1 MTYPDINN
9 LHSLREFTEI
19 YTNNPLIEEN
29 VHMKRYQ
36 ILPVRYM
43 SPENEVVNRFLIY
56 HSPGTGKSFTALWI
70 ALKFINVYKK
80 PCIILVKGK
89 EAITEFTKRV
99 KTWYDYTFEYYPHLP
114 NVKDYK
120 EFIKKYIEFR
130 TYITFCNDIQNIN
143 DINTD
148 TDGNDNKSDHQQT
161 TSNSFSFYDE
171 RLIIIDEV
179 HHFRNPTKKKFI
191 YNNLSSLLNHINKGR
206 IIFMSA
212 TPIFDNA
219 NEITDLVKLIKP
231 NLNSTSYLTPEKL
244 KEEMLG
250 HLSYYGLNPPN
261 TTVNYMGSYI
271 QGIERYKI
279 VKVPM
284 QGVQL
289 QNYRN
294 ILKEPQEKN
303 NMGINYVKATLG
315 VLNLQIDDNLTQ
327 DTNKESKAKGKSN
340 DTKKG
345 SKAKG
350 KSNDAKKRSKSKVK
364 SDLSEYQFSN
374 DKIIHSN
381 PLLQDIINQQSKD
394 IKNYCCKLYHC
405 LNEINKKENPDGPV
419 FIYCSIIEQVGI
431 YYFSAILCAMGY
443 HYVYNKISSNSRHN
457 DETSNFSNLESKVDR
472 KGKGINRFLPHHFS
486 SFHDGD
492 VDDDNEFAELKEI
505 RKERDDKFWN
515 FTFITGDK
523 KLCPNMMERL
533 DIFNDSSN
541 QNGSKIKVLLGSD
554 IVSESV
560 DIMNVRQLHILTP
573 HWNYEKI
580 NQIIG
585 RIRRVGSHDSLPE
598 NQRFVNVYLYMACD
612 DEVKC
617 SDSYQY
623 SVDYRKYI
631 LCENKYKDALKF
643 NQALKNASIEF
654 LIHAPF
660 NLNDPQNTNGL
671 STNELNK
678 PFDIESRLSESRALT
693 NTSIAIDA
701 NIHGETSTFKD
712 INGNEIIGNTS
723 IVPYLHYSSVYL
735 DKLLPLCMIEINKKL
750 RSFFSENH
758 CIRIMDLMDRIPIIN
773 LFVLPKLIEYINSN
787 NIVIAGGILRY
798 SDGMIYCKII
808 SNYRLNYRNAYF
820 GKLLRQNLPFYNNN
834 RSKQMNEQLSYF
846 IHAKVDIKSEE
857 IVSLNNKLQNANMT
871 REAYNQI
878 IKYSHTE
885 KLFILRY
892 ALRQNL
898 FNISNLFYPY
908 WKKIDNFIYISYFST
923 ITTSSYASNKKKSE
937 KDFSTN
943 IIYADFNF
951 RKWRLVNNEPNSED
965 ISKQM
970 DDHYRTVERN
980 RKKDRYKYVYILCND
995 LTLRYCDLK
1004 KNLNFNFKE
1013 EEPSTSNISTSNGS
1027 TSNIFTSNGST
1038 SNISTSNG
1046 STSKCSTSECT
1057 TSKCSTSECT
1067 TSKCSTSE
1075 CTTSKCSTS
1084 ECSTS
1089 DSDSINYREINRGC
1103 NIETFY
1109 IKEELFEKLIYSIC
1123 YDDMEKKLSSIRIPN
1138 YKVISEKDLEKFYK
1152 EENNKDKY
1160 KEIKK
1165 HILSVVT
1172 QNDIPKYCKERP
1184 HQAFLLHKLLSKFS
1198 EKIKDSR
1205 NEMIELWE
1213 KYLFDYD
1220 LIIIL

>member
-143 DINTD
+143 DSNTD

-231 NLNSTSYLTPEKL
+231 NLNSTSFLNPEKL

-271 QGIERYKI
+271 SGIERYKI

-315 VLNLQIDDNLTQ
+315 VLHLQIDDNLTQ
-327 DTNKESKAKGKSN
+327 DTNK
-340 DTKKG
+340 G
-345 SKAKG
+345 SKAK
-350 KSNDAKKRSKSKVK
+350 VK
-364 SDLSEYQFSN
+364 SELSEYQFSN

-381 PLLQDIINQQSKD
+381 PLLQDIIMQQSKD

-443 HYVYNKISSNSRHN
+443 HYIYNKISSNSRHN
-457 DETSNFSNLESKVDR
+457 DETSNFSNLESK
-472 KGKGINRFLPHHFS
+472 
-486 SFHDGD
+486 
-492 VDDDNEFAELKEI
+492 EI
-505 RKERDDKFWN
+505 RKEREDKFWN

-533 DIFNDSSN
+533 DMFNDSSN

-612 DEVKC
+612 DEVEC

-660 NLNDPQNTNGL
+660 NLNDSQNTNGL
-671 STNELNK
+671 STKEQNK
-678 PFDIESRLSESRALT
+678 PFDIESSLSEK
-693 NTSIAIDA
+693 
-701 NIHGETSTFKD
+701 TSTFKD

-750 RSFFSENH
+750 RSFFSENN
-758 CIRIMDLMDRIPIIN
+758 CIRIMDLMDRIPVIN

-798 SDGMIYCKII
+798 SDGMIYRKII

-834 RSKQMNEQLSYF
+834 RSRRMNEQLSYF

-898 FNISNLFYPY
+898 FNITKLFYPY
-908 WKKIDNFIYISYFST
+908 WKKIDNFVYISYFST

-943 IIYADFNF
+943 IIYANFNF
-951 RKWRLVNNEPNSED
+951 REWRLVNDEPNSED

-970 DDHYRTVERN
+970 DDHYRIVERN

-1013 EEPSTSNISTSNGS
+1013 EEPSTSN
-1027 TSNIFTSNGST
+1027 
-1038 SNISTSNG
+1038 
-1046 STSKCSTSECT
+1046 
-1057 TSKCSTSECT
+1057 
-1067 TSKCSTSE
+1067 
-1075 CTTSKCSTS
+1075 
-1084 ECSTS
+1084 

-1109 IKEELFEKLIYSIC
+1109 IKEELLEKLIYSIC

-1138 YKVISEKDLEKFYK
+1138 YKVISEKDMENFYK

-1184 HQAFLLHKLLSKFS
+1184 HQAFLLYELLSKFS

>member
-56 HSPGTGKSFTALWI
+56 HSLGTGKSFTALWI

-130 TYITFCNDIQNIN
+130 TYITFCNDIKNIN
-143 DINTD
+143 DSNTD

-171 RLIIIDEV
+171 RLIIIDDV

-231 NLNSTSYLTPEKL
+231 NLNSTSFLTPEKL

-250 HLSYYGLNPPN
+250 HLSYYGLIPPN

-271 QGIERYKI
+271 PGIERYKI

-315 VLNLQIDDNLTQ
+315 VLHLQIDNNLRQ
-327 DTNKESKAKGKSN
+327 DTN
-340 DTKKG
+340 KG
-345 SKAKG
+345 SKAKD

-405 LNEINKKENPDGPV
+405 LNEINKKENPDGPI

-443 HYVYNKISSNSRHN
+443 HYIYNKVSSNSRHH
-457 DETSNFSNLESKVDR
+457 DETSNFSKLESKVDK
-472 KGKGINRFLPHHFS
+472 KGKGIDRFLPHHFS

-505 RKERDDKFWN
+505 RKEREDKFWN

-560 DIMNVRQLHILTP
+560 DIMNVRQLHVLTP

-612 DEVKC
+612 DEVEC

-643 NQALKNASIEF
+643 NQALKNASIES

-671 STNELNK
+671 STNEQNK
-678 PFDIESRLSESRALT
+678 PFDIESNLSESRAMT

-701 NIHGETSTFKD
+701 NIHGETSTFED

-750 RSFFSENH
+750 RPFFSENH
-758 CIRIMDLMDRIPIIN
+758 CIRIMDLMDRIPVIN

-798 SDGMIYCKII
+798 SDGMIYRKII

-834 RSKQMNEQLSYF
+834 RSRQMNEHSSYF

-857 IVSLNNKLQNANMT
+857 IVSLNNKLQNADMT
-871 REAYNQI
+871 REAYNQL

-892 ALRQNL
+892 TLRQNL
-898 FNISNLFYPY
+898 FNITKLFYPY
-908 WKKIDNFIYISYFST
+908 WKKIDNFVYISYFST
-923 ITTSSYASNKKKSE
+923 IKTTSYASNKKK
-937 KDFSTN
+937 
-943 IIYADFNF
+943 
-951 RKWRLVNNEPNSED
+951 LVNDEPNSED

-970 DDHYRTVERN
+970 DNHYRIEERN
-980 RKKDRYKYVYILCND
+980 RIKDQ
-995 LTLRYCDLK
+995 
-1004 KNLNFNFKE
+1004 
-1013 EEPSTSNISTSNGS
+1013 EEPSTSNSSTSNGS
-1027 TSNIFTSNGST
+1027 I
-1038 SNISTSNG
+1038 
-1046 STSKCSTSECT
+1046 SKCSTSECST
-1057 TSKCSTSECT
+1057 TKCSTTECSTSKCSSSKCSTSEY
-1067 TSKCSTSE
+1067 
-1075 CTTSKCSTS
+1075 
-1084 ECSTS
+1084 STS

-1109 IKEELFEKLIYSIC
+1109 IKKELMEKLIYSIC

-1138 YKVISEKDLEKFYK
+1138 YKVISEKDMENFYK

-1172 QNDIPKYCKERP
+1172 QNDIPKYYKERP
-1184 HQAFLLHKLLSKFS
+1184 HQAFLLHELLSLFS
-1198 EKIKDSR
+1198 KKIKDTYR
-1205 NEMIELWE
+1205 DITATLIFPYIEKTKE
-1213 KYLFDYD
+1213 
-1220 LIIIL
+1220 

>member
-130 TYITFCNDIQNIN
+130 TYITFCNDIKNIN
-143 DINTD
+143 DSNTD

-231 NLNSTSYLTPEKL
+231 NLNSTSFLTPEKL

-271 QGIERYKI
+271 PGIERYKI

-315 VLNLQIDDNLTQ
+315 VLHLQIDDNLTQ
-327 DTNKESKAKGKSN
+327 DTNKGSKEKGKSN

-381 PLLQDIINQQSKD
+381 PHLQDIIMQQSKD

-472 KGKGINRFLPHHFS
+472 KGKGIDRFLPHHFS

-505 RKERDDKFWN
+505 RKEREDKFWN

-533 DIFNDSSN
+533 DMFNDSSN

-598 NQRFVNVYLYMACD
+598 NQRFVNVYLYMAYD
-612 DEVKC
+612 DEVEC

-660 NLNDPQNTNGL
+660 NLNDSQNTNGL
-671 STNELNK
+671 STKEQNK
-678 PFDIESRLSESRALT
+678 PFDIESSLSESRAMT

-750 RSFFSENH
+750 STFFSENN
-758 CIRIMDLMDRIPIIN
+758 CIRIMDLMDRIPNI
-773 LFVLPKLIEYINSN
+773 LNSN

-798 SDGMIYCKII
+798 SDGMIYRKII

-834 RSKQMNEQLSYF
+834 RSRTNERTVILLYSR
-846 IHAKVDIKSEE
+846 IEVDIKSEE
-857 IVSLNNKLQNANMT
+857 IVSLNNKLQNADMT

-898 FNISNLFYPY
+898 FNITKLFYPY

-923 ITTSSYASNKKKSE
+923 IKTTSYASNKKKSVN
-937 KDFSTN
+937 DFSTN
-943 IIYADFNF
+943 IIYADFNL
-951 RKWRLVNNEPNSED
+951 REWKLVNEELNSEN

-970 DDHYRTVERN
+970 DDHYSTEEGNRT
-980 RKKDRYKYVYILCND
+980 KDRYKYVYMLCND

-1004 KNLNFNFKE
+1004 KNLNFNFKKQKR
-1013 EEPSTSNISTSNGS
+1013 
-1027 TSNIFTSNGST
+1027 
-1038 SNISTSNG
+1038 
-1046 STSKCSTSECT
+1046 STSKRSTSKRS
-1057 TSKCSTSECT
+1057 TSKR
-1067 TSKCSTSE
+1067 
-1075 CTTSKCSTS
+1075 
-1084 ECSTS
+1084 STS
-1089 DSDSINYREINRGC
+1089 DSGSINFREVNRGR
-1103 NIETFY
+1103 NIESFY
-1109 IKEELFEKLIYSIC
+1109 IKQELLEKLIYSIC

-1138 YKVISEKDLEKFYK
+1138 SQETSIEKMEKIYK

-1172 QNDIPKYCKERP
+1172 QNDIPKYCNERP
-1184 HQAFLLHKLLSKFS
+1184 HQAFLLHELLISFSKTM
-1198 EKIKDSR
+1198 KKTR
-1205 NEMIELWE
+1205 KEMIELWK

>member
-492 VDDDNEFAELKEI
+492 VDDDNEFAELRKFEKKEMI
-505 RKERDDKFWN
+505 N
-515 FTFITGDK
+515 FGILHSLLEIK
-523 KLCPNMMERL
+523 SSRL

-735 DKLLPLCMIEINKKL
+735 DKLLPLFK
-750 RSFFSENH
+750 
-758 CIRIMDLMDRIPIIN
+758 II
-773 LFVLPKLIEYINSN
+773 LFREPFWWY
-787 NIVIAGGILRY
+787 LRY

-892 ALRQNL
+892 ALQ
-898 FNISNLFYPY
+898 
-908 WKKIDNFIYISYFST
+908 
-923 ITTSSYASNKKKSE
+923 

-951 RKWRLVNNEPNSED
+951 RKMEVE
-965 ISKQM
+965 
-970 DDHYRTVERN
+970 TVETKSQTRF
-980 RKKDRYKYVYILCND
+980 RYKYVYILCND

-1027 TSNIFTSNGST
+1027 TSIFYFKWFYFKST
-1038 SNISTSNG
+1038 SNVLLQMF
-1046 STSKCSTSECT
+1046 
-1057 TSKCSTSECT
+1057 
-1067 TSKCSTSE
+1067 
-1075 CTTSKCSTS
+1075 
-1084 ECSTS
+1084 
-1089 DSDSINYREINRGC
+1089 YFRLEIIVNRGC

-1123 YDDMEKKLSSIRIPN
+1123 YDDMEKNL
-1138 YKVISEKDLEKFYK
+1138 ISEKDLEKFYK

-1172 QNDIPKYCKERP
+1172 QNDIPKYS
-1184 HQAFLLHKLLSKFS
+1184 FLLHKLLSKFS

>member
-130 TYITFCNDIQNIN
+130 TYITFCNDIKNIN
-143 DINTD
+143 DSNTD

-231 NLNSTSYLTPEKL
+231 NLNSTSFLTPEKL

-271 QGIERYKI
+271 PGIERYKI

-315 VLNLQIDDNLTQ
+315 VLHLQIDDNLTQ
-327 DTNKESKAKGKSN
+327 DTNKGSKAKGKSN

-364 SDLSEYQFSN
+364 SELSEYQFSN

-381 PLLQDIINQQSKD
+381 PLLQDIIMQQSKD

-405 LNEINKKENPDGPV
+405 LNEINKKENPDGPI

-443 HYVYNKISSNSRHN
+443 HYIYNKVSSNSRHN
-457 DETSNFSNLESKVDR
+457 DKTSNFSNLESKVDR
-472 KGKGINRFLPHHFS
+472 KGKGIDRFLPHHFS
-486 SFHDGD
+486 SFHDDD

-505 RKERDDKFWN
+505 RKEREDKFWN

-560 DIMNVRQLHILTP
+560 DIMN
-573 HWNYEKI
+573 KI

-598 NQRFVNVYLYMACD
+598 NQRFVNSA
-612 DEVKC
+612 

-643 NQALKNASIEF
+643 NQALKNASIES

-671 STNELNK
+671 STNEQNK
-678 PFDIESRLSESRALT
+678 PFDIESSLSESRAMT

-750 RSFFSENH
+750 STFFSENN
-758 CIRIMDLMDRIPIIN
+758 CIRIMDLMDRIPVIN

-798 SDGMIYCKII
+798 SDGMIYRKII
-808 SNYRLNYRNAYF
+808 SNCRLNYRNAYF
-820 GKLLRQNLPFYNNN
+820 GKLIRQNLPFYNNN
-834 RSKQMNEQLSYF
+834 RSGQMNEQSSNF
-846 IHAKVDIKSEE
+846 IHIEVDIKSEE
-857 IVSLNNKLQNANMT
+857 IVSLNNKLQNADMT

-898 FNISNLFYPY
+898 FNITKLFYPY

-923 ITTSSYASNKKKSE
+923 IKTTSYASNKKKSE

-943 IIYADFNF
+943 IIYADFNL
-951 RKWRLVNNEPNSED
+951 REWKLVNEELNSEN
-965 ISKQM
+965 ISKRM
-970 DDHYRTVERN
+970 DDHYSTEEGNRT
-980 RKKDRYKYVYILCND
+980 KDRYKYVYMLCND

-1004 KNLNFNFKE
+1004 KNLNFNFKKQKR
-1013 EEPSTSNISTSNGS
+1013 
-1027 TSNIFTSNGST
+1027 
-1038 SNISTSNG
+1038 
-1046 STSKCSTSECT
+1046 STSKRSTSKRS
-1057 TSKCSTSECT
+1057 TSKR
-1067 TSKCSTSE
+1067 
-1075 CTTSKCSTS
+1075 
-1084 ECSTS
+1084 STS
-1089 DSDSINYREINRGC
+1089 DSGSINFREVNRGR
-1103 NIETFY
+1103 NIESFY
-1109 IKEELFEKLIYSIC
+1109 IKQELLEKLIYSIC

-1138 YKVISEKDLEKFYK
+1138 SQETSIEKMEKIYK

-1172 QNDIPKYCKERP
+1172 QNDIPKYCNERP
-1184 HQAFLLHKLLSKFS
+1184 HQAFLLHELLISFSKTM
-1198 EKIKDSR
+1198 KKTR
-1205 NEMIELWE
+1205 KEMIELWK

>member
-9 LHSLREFTEI
+9 LYSLREFTEI

-70 ALKFINVYKK
+70 ALKFINVHKK

-130 TYITFCNDIQNIN
+130 TYITFCNDIKNIN
-143 DINTD
+143 DSNTD
-148 TDGNDNKSDHQQT
+148 TDGNDNKSEHQQT

-231 NLNSTSYLTPEKL
+231 NLNSTSFLTPEKL

-271 QGIERYKI
+271 PGIERYKI

-315 VLNLQIDDNLTQ
+315 VLHLQIDDNLTQ
-327 DTNKESKAKGKSN
+327 DTN
-340 DTKKG
+340 KG

-364 SDLSEYQFSN
+364 SDLSEYQFSI

-405 LNEINKKENPDGPV
+405 LNEINKKENPDGPI

-443 HYVYNKISSNSRHN
+443 HYVYNKVSSNSRHN
-457 DETSNFSNLESKVDR
+457 DKTSNFSNLESKVDR
-472 KGKGINRFLPHHFS
+472 KSKGIDRFLPHHFS
-486 SFHDGD
+486 SFHDDD

-505 RKERDDKFWN
+505 RKEREDKFWN

-612 DEVKC
+612 DEVEC

-643 NQALKNASIEF
+643 NQALKNASIES

-671 STNELNK
+671 STNEQNK
-678 PFDIESRLSESRALT
+678 PFDIESNLSESSAMT

-750 RSFFSENH
+750 STFFSENN
-758 CIRIMDLMDRIPIIN
+758 CIRIMDLMDRIPVIN

-798 SDGMIYCKII
+798 SDGMIYRKII
-808 SNYRLNYRNAYF
+808 SNCRLNYRNAYF
-820 GKLLRQNLPFYNNN
+820 EKLIRQNLPFYNNN
-834 RSKQMNEQLSYF
+834 RSGQMNEQSSNF
-846 IHAKVDIKSEE
+846 IHIEVDIKSEE
-857 IVSLNNKLQNANMT
+857 IVSLNNKLQNADMT

-898 FNISNLFYPY
+898 FNITKLFYPY

-923 ITTSSYASNKKKSE
+923 IKTTSYASNKKKSE

-943 IIYADFNF
+943 IIYADFNL
-951 RKWRLVNNEPNSED
+951 REWKLVNEELNSEN
-965 ISKQM
+965 ISKRM
-970 DDHYRTVERN
+970 DDHYSTEEGNRT
-980 RKKDRYKYVYILCND
+980 KDRYKYVYMLCND

-1004 KNLNFNFKE
+1004 KNLNFNFIKQKR
-1013 EEPSTSNISTSNGS
+1013 
-1027 TSNIFTSNGST
+1027 
-1038 SNISTSNG
+1038 
-1046 STSKCSTSECT
+1046 STSKRSTSKRS
-1057 TSKCSTSECT
+1057 TSKR
-1067 TSKCSTSE
+1067 
-1075 CTTSKCSTS
+1075 
-1084 ECSTS
+1084 STS
-1089 DSDSINYREINRGC
+1089 DSGSINFREVNRGR
-1103 NIETFY
+1103 NIESFY
-1109 IKEELFEKLIYSIC
+1109 IKQELLEKLIYSIC
-1123 YDDMEKKLSSIRIPN
+1123 YDDMEKKLSSICIPN
-1138 YKVISEKDLEKFYK
+1138 SQEISIEKMEKIYK

-1184 HQAFLLHKLLSKFS
+1184 HQAFLLHELLISFSKTM
-1198 EKIKDSR
+1198 KKTR
-1205 NEMIELWE
+1205 KEMIELWK

>member
-29 VHMKRYQ
+29 VYMKRYQ

-130 TYITFCNDIQNIN
+130 TYITFCNDIKNIN
-143 DINTD
+143 DSNTD

-231 NLNSTSYLTPEKL
+231 NLNSTSFLTPEKL

-271 QGIERYKI
+271 PGIERYKI

-315 VLNLQIDDNLTQ
+315 VLHLQIDDNLTQ
-327 DTNKESKAKGKSN
+327 DTNK
-340 DTKKG
+340 G
-345 SKAKG
+345 SKAK
-350 KSNDAKKRSKSKVK
+350 VK
-364 SDLSEYQFSN
+364 SELSEYQFSN

-381 PLLQDIINQQSKD
+381 PLLQDIIMQQSKD

-457 DETSNFSNLESKVDR
+457 DETSNFSNLESK
-472 KGKGINRFLPHHFS
+472 
-486 SFHDGD
+486 
-492 VDDDNEFAELKEI
+492 EI
-505 RKERDDKFWN
+505 RKEREDKFWN

-533 DIFNDSSN
+533 DMFNDSSN

-612 DEVKC
+612 DEVEC

-660 NLNDPQNTNGL
+660 NLNDSQNTNGL
-671 STNELNK
+671 STKEQNK
-678 PFDIESRLSESRALT
+678 PFDIESSLSEK
-693 NTSIAIDA
+693 
-701 NIHGETSTFKD
+701 TSTFKD

-750 RSFFSENH
+750 RSFFSENN
-758 CIRIMDLMDRIPIIN
+758 CIRIMDLMDRIPVIN

-798 SDGMIYCKII
+798 SDGMIYRKII

-834 RSKQMNEQLSYF
+834 RSRRMNEQLSYF

-898 FNISNLFYPY
+898 FNITKLFYPY
-908 WKKIDNFIYISYFST
+908 WKKIDNFVYISYFST

-943 IIYADFNF
+943 IIYANFNF
-951 RKWRLVNNEPNSED
+951 REWRLVNDEPNSED

-970 DDHYRTVERN
+970 DDHYRIVERN

-1013 EEPSTSNISTSNGS
+1013 DEPSTSN
-1027 TSNIFTSNGST
+1027 
-1038 SNISTSNG
+1038 
-1046 STSKCSTSECT
+1046 
-1057 TSKCSTSECT
+1057 
-1067 TSKCSTSE
+1067 
-1075 CTTSKCSTS
+1075 
-1084 ECSTS
+1084 

-1109 IKEELFEKLIYSIC
+1109 IKEELLEKLIYSIC
-1123 YDDMEKKLSSIRIPN
+1123 YDNMEKKLSSIRIPN
-1138 YKVISEKDLEKFYK
+1138 YKVISEKDMENFYK

-1184 HQAFLLHKLLSKFS
+1184 HQAFLLYELLSKFS